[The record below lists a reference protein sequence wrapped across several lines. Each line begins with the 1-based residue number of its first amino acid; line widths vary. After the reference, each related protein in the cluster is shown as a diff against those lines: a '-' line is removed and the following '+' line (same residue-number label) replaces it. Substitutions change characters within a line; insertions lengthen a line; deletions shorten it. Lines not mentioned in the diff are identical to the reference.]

1 MRALTLLTII
11 ATLTTPAADPAPAT
25 EYPKTFIVF
34 EIDRTDD
41 IIYLMDANGNE
52 WIYEGCED
60 WQTGDVAAATMND
73 NGTPSIYDDTIEK
86 LHYSGW
92 NVYEE

>member
-1 MRALTLLTII
+1 MKALTLIALI
-11 ATLTTPAADPAPAT
+11 ATLAAPAAVPAPAA
-25 EYPKTFIVF
+25 EYPKTFIVY

-60 WQTGDVAAATMND
+60 WQAGDVAAATMNN
-73 NGTPSIYDDTIEK
+73 NGTPSIYDDEITQ
-86 LHYSGW
+86 LQYSGW